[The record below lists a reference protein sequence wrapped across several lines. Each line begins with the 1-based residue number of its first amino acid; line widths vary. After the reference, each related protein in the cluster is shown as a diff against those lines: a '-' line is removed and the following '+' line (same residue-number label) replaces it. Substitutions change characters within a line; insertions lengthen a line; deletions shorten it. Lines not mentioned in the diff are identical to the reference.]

1 MPTRTEGAGITGSD
15 LKQKESTMVTEVL
28 RPKSGDKMQLSTRKL
43 HLIALFEGLKG
54 ILVLLAGFGILM
66 LIHPNLHHG
75 AAQII
80 EMFHLNPARHYP
92 RIFIDLTERVSDAKL
107 RALAVGAAL
116 YAAGRIIEAVGL
128 WFRTRWAL
136 WFGAVSGGAFLPLEI
151 FELFKGVSW
160 VKVILIV
167 INAAMVWVLLQSL
180 RKQQNH

>member
-1 MPTRTEGAGITGSD
+1 
-15 LKQKESTMVTEVL
+15 MVNLPREEPSMARALNSPVPL
-28 RPKSGDKMQLSTRKL
+28 VQLSRRKL
-43 HLIALFEGLKG
+43 HLIAMFEGLKG

-92 RIFIDLTERVSDAKL
+92 RIFIDLTERTSDAKL
-107 RALAVGAAL
+107 EALAVGAAL
-116 YAAGRIIEAVGL
+116 YAAARFIEAIGL
-128 WFRTRWAL
+128 WFRAKWAL
-136 WFGAVSGGAFLPLEI
+136 LFGAISGGAFLPLEV

-160 VKVILIV
+160 LKVVLVV

-180 RKQQNH
+180 RKEHNQQLVQ